1 MRSKGGY
8 TMTRNER
15 SVSGKIIETAR
26 MEKDLSIWQVSC
38 LTKLSDSTIRNME
51 FNGVM
56 FTRVNTLLAVCEVL
70 DLDPMKLI
78 EADTGKRYDGLQR

>member
-1 MRSKGGY
+1 MRTKDGY

-26 MEKDLSIWQVSC
+26 MEKNLSIWQVAC

-51 FNGVM
+51 CNGVM